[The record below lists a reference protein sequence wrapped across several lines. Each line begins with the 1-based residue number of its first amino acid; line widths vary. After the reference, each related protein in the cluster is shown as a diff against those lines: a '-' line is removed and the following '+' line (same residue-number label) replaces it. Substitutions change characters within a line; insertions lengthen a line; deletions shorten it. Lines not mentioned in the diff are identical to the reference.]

1 MLGRKAQQVE
11 VIEQTPEEMDALMVE
26 FDRASEK
33 AGPHAFE
40 EAHKIVV
47 DMGSTLV
54 HM

>member
-1 MLGRKAQQVE
+1 MA
-11 VIEQTPEEMDALMVE
+11 E
-26 FDRASEK
+26 FDKESEK
-33 AGPHAFE
+33 AGPHVFE